1 MKKTPTRAGGMVL
14 LNAVAVLAA
23 ISYGVT
29 LALPGLV
36 DPLVTILGF
45 KRHPSKNTFYSY
57 KALVQADKTLSV
69 TF

>member
-1 MKKTPTRAGGMVL
+1 MVL

-29 LALPGLV
+29 LALSGLV

-45 KRHPSKNTFYSY
+45 KRHPSKNMFYSY